1 MRRPG
6 TAANSSSTEPATVA
20 LASGSPYPRRPPS
33 PPSPPPRQRLQHSS
47 GQVTLPARPIPE
59 DRVPPRRVPK
69 KKPFEGE
76 ARPAALLLRL
86 LSVWEPTRRP
96 RASSARSRVAFTYWA
111 NVRVPVEKRTTE
123 RRLRPFA
130 WPLWRPLETTPRV
143 SAASPR
149 PLFLNAGSLS

>member
-20 LASGSPYPRRPPS
+20 LASGSPRRPPS

-47 GQVTLPARPIPE
+47 GQVTLRP
-59 DRVPPRRVPK
+59 D
-69 KKPFEGE
+69 
-76 ARPAALLLRL
+76 
-86 LSVWEPTRRP
+86 
-96 RASSARSRVAFTYWA
+96 RSRKIAFRGAEFQRNPSPSPSQGSGAHEAATSLRARCFSTYWA